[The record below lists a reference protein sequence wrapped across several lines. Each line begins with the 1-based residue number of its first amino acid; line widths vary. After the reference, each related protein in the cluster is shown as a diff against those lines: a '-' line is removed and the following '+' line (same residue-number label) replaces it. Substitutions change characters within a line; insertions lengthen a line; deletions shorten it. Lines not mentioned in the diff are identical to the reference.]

1 MSALWYDI
9 IVLKMDCRFIV
20 LLTLAV
26 VMRGVS
32 GFASG
37 GAEYDASVADFPRL
51 AGETDDGAR
60 IQRAVDAT
68 GPGSV
73 LYFPKGLYETSR
85 TIQATNGASLLL
97 HKSATIRA
105 VAKMENLLV
114 VAKTARSA
122 YNRPGVTFDQGLFLR
137 GGHLDGN
144 GLATGLYLN
153 GFFHLTVRDVVF
165 VNCAP
170 YGCHVGR
177 LGCELVA
184 DNLYFRTFKSGLA
197 GNVGLFT
204 EGCDGYYSRIIVV
217 DHTVGIRTTGQ
228 SNAFHQCHVWGG
240 LVPPVSQGRL
250 PEMLEN
256 SICFDLGGM
265 MNLLRDCYA
274 DTGATG
280 FRVDGNFQQ
289 IVGCWFLNNTK
300 FGLKD
305 ITVVRQTPSS
315 TGLLVADCCFRA
327 GGRQTKL
334 YEGPGTV
341 KWRDMSYSGFNEH
354 EPQPAAIE
362 TFATCDCASPDDW
375 EFVSGGVARFESRAG
390 EFKAKGSNPGR
401 SLELPVKGEAVVRKF
416 PNVGPGKELVIRI
429 RATDAYTKEVELSVS
444 EKGGRVWGERLAI
457 GPEWRTIRLPIEKL
471 RYFSHWGLPPIPK
484 GERLDTRKITSL
496 RFMYGQFLAGDTVD
510 KAHGFEVS
518 SVRVTG
524 W

>member
-1 MSALWYDI
+1 MNCKSICLFCA
-9 IVLKMDCRFIV
+9 
-20 LLTLAV
+20 AV
-26 VMRGVS
+26 VALSVPA
-32 GFASG
+32 FASG
-37 GAEYDASVADFPRL
+37 GAEYDLSVADFPRL
-51 AGETDDGAR
+51 AGEKDDGAR

-68 GPGSV
+68 EPGSV
-73 LYFPKGLYETSR
+73 LYFPKGIYKTSR
-85 TIQATNGASLLL
+85 TIQVTNCASLLL

-105 VAKMENLLV
+105 TAKMEYLLV
-114 VAKTARSA
+114 IANTARSA

-144 GLATGLYLN
+144 GLASGLYLN
-153 GFFHLTVRDVVF
+153 NYFHLTVRDVIF
-165 VNCAP
+165 VNSAP

-184 DNLYFRTFKSGLA
+184 DNLYFRTYLSGLA

-204 EGCDGYYSRIIVV
+204 EGCDGYFSRIIVV
-217 DHTVGIRTTGQ
+217 DHTVGVRTTGQ
-228 SNAFHQCHVWGG
+228 SNAFFQCHVWGG
-240 LVPPVSQGRL
+240 LVPPVTKGRL

-280 FRVDGNFQQ
+280 FRVDGVLQQ

-315 TGLLVADCCFRA
+315 SGLLVADCCFR
-327 GGRQTKL
+327 GSGPETKL

-341 KWRDMSYSGFNEH
+341 KWRDMSYSGFGEK
-354 EPQPAAIE
+354 EPRPAEIK
-362 TFATCDCASPDDW
+362 TLPTCDCASPDEW
-375 EFVSGGVARFESRAG
+375 EFVSGIARFESRAG
-390 EFKAKGSNPGR
+390 EFKVKGSCPSR
-401 SLELPVKGEAVVRKF
+401 SLELPVKGEAVLNKF
-416 PNVGPGKELVIRI
+416 PNVGPGKYLVVRI
-429 RATDAYTKEVELSVS
+429 RATDVYTKEVEMSVS
-444 EKGGRVWGERLAI
+444 EKGRRVWGERLSI
-457 GPEWRTIRLPIEKL
+457 GPEWREIRLPIEKL
-471 RYFSHWGLPPIPK
+471 RYFSHWGLPPIQK
-484 GERLDTRKITSL
+484 GERLDARKITSL

-510 KAHGFEVS
+510 KPHGFEVS

>member
-1 MSALWYDI
+1 MLKR
-9 IVLKMDCRFIV
+9 VLV
-20 LLTLAV
+20 S
-26 VMRGVS
+26 VS
-32 GFASG
+32 GVIACAVSAFASG
-37 GAEYDASVADFPRL
+37 GAEYDVSVADFPRL
-51 AGETDDGAR
+51 PGEADDGAR

-68 GPGSV
+68 EPRSV

-85 TIQATNGASLLL
+85 TIQVTNCASLLL

-105 VAKMENLLV
+105 VAKMENLIV
-114 VAKTARSA
+114 IDRSARSA
-122 YNRPGVTFDQGLFLR
+122 YAKPGVTFDQGVFMR

-144 GLATGLYLN
+144 GRTTGLYLSS
-153 GFFHLTVRDVVF
+153 FFHLTVRDVVF

-170 YGCHVGR
+170 SGCHVGR

-184 DNLYFRTFKSGLA
+184 DNLYFRTYMSGLA

-204 EGCDGYYSRIIVV
+204 EGYDSYYSRIIVV
-217 DHTVGIRTTGQ
+217 DYTVGLRTTGQ
-228 SNAFHQCHVWGG
+228 SNAFYQCHVWGG
-240 LVPPVSQGRL
+240 FVPPVAKGRL

-256 SICFDLGGM
+256 SICYDLGGC

-280 FRVDGNFQQ
+280 YRIDGSLQQ
-289 IVGCWFLNNTK
+289 IVGCWFLNNTA

-327 GGRQTKL
+327 GGQQTKL

-341 KWRDMSYSGFNEH
+341 KWRDMSYAGFNER
-354 EPQPAAIE
+354 EKLPAAIE
-362 TFATCDCASPDDW
+362 TLPTCDCASPDEW
-375 EFVSGGVARFESRAG
+375 NFVCGVARFESRAG
-390 EFKAKGSNPGR
+390 EFKTRNSAR
-401 SLELPVKGEAVVRKF
+401 SLELPVKGAAVVRKF
-416 PNVGPGKELVIRI
+416 PKVGPGEELVIRI
-429 RATDAYTKEVELSVS
+429 RATDEYTKSVELSIG
-444 EKGGRVWGERLAI
+444 EKGGRVWGETLAI
-457 GPEWRTIRLPIEKL
+457 GPDWRDIRLPIAKL
-471 RYFSHWGLPPIPK
+471 RYFSHWGLPPIPE
-484 GERLDTRKITSL
+484 GERLDARKMTSL
-496 RFMYGQFLAGDTVD
+496 RFMFGNFLVGDTAD

>member
-1 MSALWYDI
+1 M
-9 IVLKMDCRFIV
+9 KCRCLV
-20 LLTLAV
+20 LLLVAV
-26 VMRGVS
+26 VVFAAPA
-32 GFASG
+32 FASG
-37 GAEYDASVADFPRL
+37 DADYDVSVADFPRL

-68 GPGSV
+68 EPGSV
-73 LYFPKGLYETSR
+73 LYFPKALYETSR
-85 TIQATNGASLLL
+85 TIQVTNCASLLL

-105 VAKMENLLV
+105 VAKMENLIV
-114 VAKTARSA
+114 IEKTARSA
-122 YNRPGVTFDQGLFLR
+122 YNRPGVTFDQGLFMR

-144 GLATGLYLN
+144 GLTTGLYLSD
-153 GFFHLTVRDVVF
+153 FFHLTVRDVVF

-184 DNLYFRTFKSGLA
+184 DNLYFRTYRNGLA
-197 GNVGLFT
+197 GNVGLFI

-228 SNAFHQCHVWGG
+228 SNAFYQCHVWGG
-240 LVPPVSQGRL
+240 LVPPAAKGRL

-265 MNLLRDCYA
+265 MNLLRDSYA

-280 FRVDGNFQQ
+280 FLVDGIFQQ

-305 ITVVRQTPSS
+305 ITIVRQTPSS
-315 TGLLVADCCFRA
+315 TGLLVADCCFR
-327 GGRQTKL
+327 GSGKETKV

-341 KWRDMSYSGFNEH
+341 KWRDMSYNSNFAES
-354 EPQPAAIE
+354 EPLPAMIE
-362 TFATCDCASPDDW
+362 TPATCNCKTPDEW
-375 EFVSGGVARFESRAG
+375 EFIIGGIARFESRAG
-390 EFKAKGSNPGR
+390 EFKGKGSCPCR
-401 SLELPVKGEAVVRKF
+401 SLELPVKGKAVVKKF
-416 PNVGPGKELVIRI
+416 PDVGPGKELVIRI
-429 RATDAYTKEVELSVS
+429 RATNVYTKSVELSVS
-444 EKGGRVWGERLAI
+444 EQGGRVWGERLSI
-457 GPEWRTIRLPIEKL
+457 GPEWRVIRLPIEKL
-471 RYFSHWGLPPIPK
+471 RYFSNWGLPPIPK
-484 GERLDTRKITSL
+484 GERLDARKITSM
-496 RFMYGQFLAGDTVD
+496 RFMYGQFLVGDTAD
-510 KAHGFEVS
+510 KVHGFEVS

>member
-1 MSALWYDI
+1 MSYRS
-9 IVLKMDCRFIV
+9 IVLFLV
-20 LLTLAV
+20 AAAASTFSV
-26 VMRGVS
+26 
-32 GFASG
+32 FASNV
-37 GAEYDASVADFPRL
+37 AECDLSVADFPRL
-51 AGETDDGAR
+51 AGEKDDGAR
-60 IQRAVDAT
+60 IQRAINAT
-68 GPGSV
+68 GPGGV

-85 TIQATNGASLLL
+85 TIYATNCVSLLL

-105 VAKMENLLV
+105 VKKMENLLV
-114 VAKTARSA
+114 IANTARSA

-144 GLATGLYLN
+144 GMATGLYLN
-153 GFFHLTVRDVVF
+153 NFFHLTLRDVVF
-165 VNCAP
+165 LNCAP

-184 DNLYFRTFKSGLA
+184 DNLYFRTYLRGLS

-217 DHTVGIRTTGQ
+217 DHTVGVRTLGQ
-228 SNAFHQCHVWGG
+228 SNAFFQCHVWGG
-240 LVPPVSQGRL
+240 LVPPAAKGRL

-256 SICFDLGGM
+256 SVCFDLGGM

-289 IVGCWFLNNTK
+289 ITGCWFLNNTK

-315 TGLLVADCCFRA
+315 SGLLVADCCFR
-327 GGRQTKL
+327 GSGKETKL

-341 KWRDMSYSGFNEH
+341 KWRDMSYSGFGES
-354 EPQPAAIE
+354 EPRPAAIK
-362 TFATCDCASPDDW
+362 TFATCDCASPDEW
-375 EFVSGGVARFESRAG
+375 EFVSGIARFESRAG
-390 EFKAKGSNPGR
+390 EFKVKGSCPSR

-416 PNVGPGKELVIRI
+416 PDVGPGKELVIRI
-429 RATDAYTKEVELSVS
+429 RATDVYTKEVELSVS
-444 EKGGRVWGERLAI
+444 EKGRRVWGRRIEI
-457 GPEWRTIRLPIEKL
+457 GPEWREIRLPFEKL
-471 RYFSHWGLPPIPK
+471 NYFSHWGLPPSPE
-484 GERLDTRKITSL
+484 GERLDARKITSL

-510 KAHGFEVS
+510 KPHGFEVS